1 MSISPQPH
9 IQTRPI
15 FSLEEILTRNKTVIL
30 DTNVFLLGSCN
41 DSALV
46 DTIGGYH
53 TLDTIRL
60 SDVQGSINYLKNLLS
75 LLFHSR
81 NDNQQQGEVCI
92 TPQIRAELEK
102 WDKQYALSLRNLNGY
117 RDAAPKSS
125 HKRVRKLRENYDN
138 LVEVLEEYGGLL
150 NSTFKKMQHHII
162 KQEGGLELFVA
173 MFQELIKT
181 GVITPTPQYQRMFG
195 KRKGSPS
202 KDYTGDIPTASAL
215 FCSSIIEQKPIA
227 LVSCDFD
234 FLRLVRPCLAA
245 ILYHPDNEEQK
256 RITRERLVTAPIVIY
271 ICTPHFQNQPQFTE
285 FINTQNAMPCGPL
298 LSLLNRA

>member
-81 NDNQQQGEVCI
+81 NDNQQQGEV
-92 TPQIRAELEK
+92 
-102 WDKQYALSLRNLNGY
+102 
-117 RDAAPKSS
+117 
-125 HKRVRKLRENYDN
+125 
-138 LVEVLEEYGGLL
+138 
-150 NSTFKKMQHHII
+150 
-162 KQEGGLELFVA
+162 
-173 MFQELIKT
+173 
-181 GVITPTPQYQRMFG
+181 
-195 KRKGSPS
+195 
-202 KDYTGDIPTASAL
+202 
-215 FCSSIIEQKPIA
+215 
-227 LVSCDFD
+227 
-234 FLRLVRPCLAA
+234 
-245 ILYHPDNEEQK
+245 
-256 RITRERLVTAPIVIY
+256 
-271 ICTPHFQNQPQFTE
+271 
-285 FINTQNAMPCGPL
+285 
-298 LSLLNRA
+298 